1 MAGGGV
7 EEDWRRPPL
16 PLKQEI
22 AGQEVERELQ
32 LALISPRSADE
43 NERALDQP
51 CYSYSHAHALARSS
65 GQEQQHCQGK
75 AHQQST
81 SRRAATA
88 STLFRAVGAGVH
100 RRQLHLGPGTSILAP
115 RKKRH
120 AIKKAVVWSRYW
132 CVLPPSRADGA
143 ALISSLHVGVRG
155 PGRLVQH
162 GVEKGAAQLGYC
174 VKEKVTLP
182 GKNDP
187 KAKPSGLGP

>member
-100 RRQLHLGPGTSILAP
+100 RRQLHLGPGTSQKAARNKKSRSLVKILLCVA
-115 RKKRH
+115 
-120 AIKKAVVWSRYW
+120 AVESGR
-132 CVLPPSRADGA
+132 CT

-162 GVEKGAAQLGYC
+162 GVEKGAVRIL
-174 VKEKVTLP
+174 
-182 GKNDP
+182 
-187 KAKPSGLGP
+187 